1 MVGAGFGP
9 LRLLTEALGIELE
22 KLTGAVECSK
32 KDHFKGSGNKAG
44 DHQYGF

>member
-1 MVGAGFGP
+1 MVGAGFGSF
-9 LRLLTEALGIELE
+9 RLLTEVLSIELE
-22 KLTGAVECSK
+22 KLTGEVGCST